1 VRGAERGPLLFLG
14 RIEQAKGVF
23 LLIDALARAHA
34 AGACWHVVCAGSG
47 DIERARAAARH
58 CALGDA
64 VIDFVGW
71 VDGDAKRALLQRC
84 EALVLPSLIEN
95 MPVAVLEAF
104 AYGKAVIASRV
115 GGVPDM
121 LQDRREGY
129 LVAPGSVD
137 ELAAVLV
144 EAWQMREGLR
154 AMGRA
159 GRERFAEQF
168 SCARVVAQ
176 MEALYSQ
183 CLAEAR

>member
-1 VRGAERGPLLFLG
+1 
-14 RIEQAKGVF
+14 
-23 LLIDALARAHA
+23 
-34 AGACWHVVCAGSG
+34 
-47 DIERARAAARH
+47 
-58 CALGDA
+58 
-64 VIDFVGW
+64 
-71 VDGDAKRALLQRC
+71 
-84 EALVLPSLIEN
+84 
-95 MPVAVLEAF
+95 
-104 AYGKAVIASRV
+104 
-115 GGVPDM
+115 M